1 MAPHIGVRE
10 SRVEPYLRGPLTSR
24 EMLRN
29 SETQSISE
37 SEESVRMHAHTLVQ
51 KANGVLSQSLPYIEG
66 TRIDT

>member
-10 SRVEPYLRGPLTSR
+10 SRVEPYLTSR

-51 KANGVLSQSLPYIEG
+51 KANGVLSKSLPYIEG